1 MKTDSKYFPLYQQL
15 SQFDADTFTLTI
27 EELEAF
33 VEGELP
39 KTARTQHSW
48 WANRSNGGY
57 QSQAWIR
64 SGYHVD
70 KIDFEQ
76 QRITFKKFQ
85 AEYKIQRKAGEIQW
99 DQDAIRAL
107 RLHMNLNQSQFAETI
122 GVRRQTISEWE
133 NGVYVPE
140 RSTLKHL
147 GLVAEKAA
155 FDPPD
160 AYIPRLGKTVVSK
173 TKAK

>member
-1 MKTDSKYFPLYQQL
+1 MKTGSKYFPLYQRL

-27 EELEAF
+27 EEVEAC

-85 AEYKIQRKAGEIQW
+85 AEYQIRREEGEIQW
-99 DQDAIRAL
+99 DQAAIRAL
-107 RLHMNLNQSQFAETI
+107 RLHMNLTQSQFAETI

-133 NGVYVPE
+133 NGVYTPE

-147 GLVAEKAA
+147 GLIAEKAA

-160 AYIPRLGKTVVSK
+160 FYIPPSAKTFTSE
-173 TKAK
+173 AFSQ